1 MDILEYIPNTD
12 GGLVFY
18 SWQGVIGEPTKHGII
33 PRIVNDIFNYI
44 YGMDENLEFH
54 IKVTV
59 ISLFTLYF
67 PNPNPNLSSFDLQF
81 DYIEY
86 LEDIIY

>member
-1 MDILEYIPNTD
+1 
-12 GGLVFY
+12 
-18 SWQGVIGEPTKHGII
+18 
-33 PRIVNDIFNYI
+33 
-44 YGMDENLEFH
+44 MDENLEFH